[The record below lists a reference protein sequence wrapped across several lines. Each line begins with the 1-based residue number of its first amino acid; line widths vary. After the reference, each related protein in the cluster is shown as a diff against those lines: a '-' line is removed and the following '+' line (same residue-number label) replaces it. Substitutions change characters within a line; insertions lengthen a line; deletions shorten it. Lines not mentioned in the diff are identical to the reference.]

1 MIYVYV
7 EHLHLLTILGCIIS
21 VSLNGYASDHS
32 FGNME
37 MVIIF
42 SFYKLENIR
51 VIEVGIEQNLLTFEG
66 FKFDAV

>member
-1 MIYVYV
+1 
-7 EHLHLLTILGCIIS
+7 
-21 VSLNGYASDHS
+21 LNGYASDHS
-32 FGNME
+32 FGSME